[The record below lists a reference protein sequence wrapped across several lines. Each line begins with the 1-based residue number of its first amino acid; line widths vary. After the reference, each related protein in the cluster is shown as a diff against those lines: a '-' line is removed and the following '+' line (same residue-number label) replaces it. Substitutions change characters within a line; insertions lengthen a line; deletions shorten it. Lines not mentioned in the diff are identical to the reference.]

1 MYIVIKNATCLHII
15 QLPDNNIFLY
25 FAVHPT
31 PMIKNRIIELT
42 FDEYDNQEELSK
54 EEQLLLREA
63 MSSSKHA
70 YAPYSH
76 FSVGAALKLDTG
88 EIITGNNRENAS
100 FPSGICAEHTAIAF
114 AGAKYPDSVITSIAI
129 CARKGRDYTDIP
141 VSPCGKCRQVMS
153 EEEDRSG
160 NKIKII
166 LYGKSGIYVIN
177 GIENLLPLRFSSS
190 VICP

>member
-1 MYIVIKNATCLHII
+1 MA
-15 QLPDNNIFLY
+15 
-25 FAVHPT
+25 
-31 PMIKNRIIELT
+31 KNRIIELT

-54 EEQLLLREA
+54 EEQLLINEA
-63 MSSSKHA
+63 MKASKHA

-100 FPSGICAEHTAIAF
+100 FPSGICAEHNAIAF
-114 AGAKYPDSVITSIAI
+114 AGAKYPGSVIISIAI
-129 CARKGRDYTDIP
+129 CAQKGGEFTDIP
-141 VSPCGKCRQVMS
+141 VSPCGKCRQVLS

-160 NKIKII
+160 KRIKII
-166 LYGKSGIYVIN
+166 LYGRSGIYVIN
-177 GIENLLPLRFSSS
+177 GIENLLPLRFGSS